1 MTTGT
6 RTISSTEPSFGL
18 TLKTSTLPNRSAEGG
33 AKVAD
38 TVKVPRP
45 GAPADAVV
53 IPCART
59 RPALSATRH
68 WSAASNT
75 EASPL
80 ITNGDDTRAF
90 AEGAAVRDA
99 AVVGGDVRV
108 GAGLGEGELMPSHDT
123 TITESATS
131 SARISGRRPRSPAR
145 PPRARA
151 ARDRARRRRAGP
163 RSPPSPTRRA
173 ARGAPARS
181 R

>member
-59 RPALSATRH
+59 QRAPAGPAAARGGGPRPARAATRH

-80 ITNGDDTRAF
+80 ITSGDDTRAF
-90 AEGAAVRDA
+90 G
-99 AVVGGDVRV
+99 
-108 GAGLGEGELMPSHDT
+108 
-123 TITESATS
+123 
-131 SARISGRRPRSPAR
+131 SGR
-145 PPRARA
+145 
-151 ARDRARRRRAGP
+151 
-163 RSPPSPTRRA
+163 
-173 ARGAPARS
+173 
-181 R
+181 